1 MNCQWI
7 RPLNE
12 AIEGEQH
19 PTPET
24 GCLSNYNP
32 LWKNDLSDNWIINGR
47 CRNVLWVGENLER
60 LLLLGKT
67 TTNQASNYR
76 ANNNPMK
83 SRLLVHRVRKP
94 GLPIIQIPNEPDT
107 AESTEYRTKRN
118 HSHCGCPKFA
128 LFGLRFFPALLLFV
142 WLLAHVG
149 KTLTHPTT
157 EWIPIVIN

>member
-1 MNCQWI
+1 MIW
-7 RPLNE
+7 
-12 AIEGEQH
+12 AGE
-19 PTPET
+19 T
-24 GCLSNYNP
+24 SNNA
-32 LWKNDLSDNWIINGR
+32 GR
-47 CRNVLWVGENLER
+47 CLPRSNWATYRDGGENLER
-60 LLLLGKT
+60 LLNLLGKT

-118 HSHCGCPKFA
+118 HSHCGCPKFV
-128 LFGLRFFPALLLFV
+128 LFGLGFFPALLLFV

-149 KTLTHPTT
+149 QTLPHPTA
-157 EWIPIVIN
+157 E